1 MAATEP
7 DDTLAATRSDN
18 TSDAT
23 DSDDTLGT
31 WSIRNIVSTMFPILI
46 VLSMLEMGS
55 GYVLEELERTYLE
68 NPTLL
73 VLVPV
78 MIGMGG
84 NLGAILSSRLSTRLH
99 LGLLEFD
106 PRNEVLWT
114 NVTAILGLAAT
125 VFSALGVAAWVVGR
139 IIAEPMP
146 LVDLFIIS
154 IVSGMLLSVIAI
166 VLSLV
171 ATYISYTRGLD
182 PDDTTIP
189 VVTNLCDILGVI
201 VLSGV
206 ALVVLN

>member
-1 MAATEP
+1 MAATGPDEP
-7 DDTLAATRSDN
+7 
-18 TSDAT
+18 T
-23 DSDDTLGT
+23 DT
-31 WSIRNIVSTMFPILI
+31 WSIRSIVATMFPILL

-55 GYVLEELERTYLE
+55 GYVLEELEETYIA

-106 PRNEVLWT
+106 PRDDVLWT
-114 NVTAILGLAAT
+114 NVLAILGLAAT
-125 VFSALGVAAWVVGR
+125 IFTALGITAWLVGHL
-139 IIAEPMP
+139 IATPMA
-146 LVDLFIIS
+146 LADLLLIS
-154 IVSGMLLSVIAI
+154 VVSGMSLAVIAI
-166 VLSLV
+166 VLSIA
-171 ATYISYTRGLD
+171 ATYVSYTQGLD

-206 ALVVLN
+206 AIVVLN

>member
-7 DDTLAATRSDN
+7 DDSL
-18 TSDAT
+18 
-23 DSDDTLGT
+23 DS
-31 WSIRNIVSTMFPILI
+31 WSIRNIVATMFPILL
-46 VLSMLEMGS
+46 VLSVLEMGS
-55 GYVLEELERTYLE
+55 GYVLEELEETYLS

-106 PRNEVLWT
+106 PRDEVLWT
-114 NVTAILGLAAT
+114 NVIAIMGLALT
-125 VFSALGVAAWVVGR
+125 IFSALGLIAWVVGQT
-139 IIAEPMP
+139 IAAPMA
-146 LVDLFIIS
+146 LADLMLIS
-154 IVSGMLLSVIAI
+154 VVSGMLLAAIAT
-166 VLSLV
+166 VLSIA
-171 ATYISYTRGLD
+171 ATYVSYTQGLD

-189 VVTNLCDILGVI
+189 VVTNVCDILGVI

-206 ALVVLN
+206 AIVVLN

>member
-1 MAATEP
+1 MAAAGA
-7 DDTLAATRSDN
+7 DDPL
-18 TSDAT
+18 
-23 DSDDTLGT
+23 DTWT
-31 WSIRNIVSTMFPILI
+31 VRHIVGTMFPILI

-55 GYVLEELERTYLE
+55 GYVLSALEETYLA

-114 NVTAILGLAAT
+114 NIAAILGLAAT
-125 VFSALGVAAWVVGR
+125 VFSALGVIAWLVGR
-139 IIAEPMP
+139 IIAQPMP
-146 LVDLFIIS
+146 LTDLLLIS
-154 IVSGMLLSVIAI
+154 IVSGMLLAVIAI

-171 ATYISYTRGLD
+171 ATYVSYTRGLD

-189 VVTNLCDILGVI
+189 VVTNVCDILGVI